1 MGKEKDYL
9 DKIEEYRQEVELD
22 DVSKNRTRTRRTRTQ
37 NNAPKSPLM
46 KILVVIF
53 IFIPLSILG
62 YVWFFYEPEVETVT
76 PETDNSIVKIEKN
89 NNTYI
94 KFKELYLDKETGL
107 PRKLLIKD
115 NNQKINTSIIYND
128 IKIK

>member
-1 MGKEKDYL
+1 MSNEKDYL

-22 DVSKNRTRTRRTRTQ
+22 EVSKTRTRTRRSRKQ
-37 NNAPKSPLM
+37 NNASKSPLM

-76 PETDNSIVKIEKN
+76 PETDNSIVSS
-89 NNTYI
+89 YC
-94 KFKELYLDKETGL
+94 
-107 PRKLLIKD
+107 
-115 NNQKINTSIIYND
+115 
-128 IKIK
+128 